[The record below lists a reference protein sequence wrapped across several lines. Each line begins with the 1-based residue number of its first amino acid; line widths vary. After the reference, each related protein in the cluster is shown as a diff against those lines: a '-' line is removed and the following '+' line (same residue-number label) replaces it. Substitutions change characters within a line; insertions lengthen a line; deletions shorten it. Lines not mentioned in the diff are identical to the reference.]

1 MNNKIMARMVA
12 VVMAVMML
20 GTVSFAATI
29 SADNTTIGTADDYAT
44 SQTTY
49 TILAYAAASAEAT
62 EPAEDSD
69 ILALIQG
76 GSVPESITIDPANIA
91 ANKTYVIVEYSG
103 NNGSLARKSVAV
115 ADRTEEITVDITVDS
130 TIEAGGKTYKN
141 VAFGEHK
148 FTKDENKTIK
158 KVGFKVASKK
168 NDGKEV
174 DQAAPDTVI
183 TGGGDITFSLL
194 IYGVPEDEE
203 ITLKPYIVY

>member
-29 SADNTTIGTADDYAT
+29 SDDNATIGTAGDYT
-44 SQTTY
+44 TPQTTY

-76 GSVPESITIDPANIA
+76 GSVPESITIDPENIA

-103 NNGSLARKSVAV
+103 NNGNLVRKSVAV

-130 TIEAGGKTYKN
+130 TIEAGGKTYEN

-148 FTKDENKTIK
+148 FTKDANKAIK
-158 KVGFKVASKK
+158 KVGFKVVSKK
-168 NDGKEV
+168 HNKEA
-174 DQAAPDTVI
+174 DEAAPDTVI
-183 TGGGDITFSLL
+183 TGSGDITFSLL